1 MIKNWK
7 SIFNALSLSWG
18 VLFLL
23 FFSNG
28 VTALSLGNLNIVSS
42 GDVPF
47 EARIP
52 VQIAE
57 SEFKSLGDIELLE
70 ASTSTYQ
77 KLGVQK
83 SERSPV
89 FELSWIKNQF
99 GKPTQILIK
108 TQKPLIASS
117 GVFHD
122 LVIELKW
129 SSGLIRRAYTVL
141 SDSSKGIKVSPGE
154 TLSGLAKKIN
164 PEMDGASFDQTLIS
178 LYRVNPQA
186 FFAGNIHRLKPGQTL
201 NMPSSAMTNSIPQS
215 EAIRVIENADQSLSR
230 GELDKSSDGT
240 YVPLNEAILSGTKET
255 APSLRD
261 RLSVGSSVNDSAE
274 QIEKTKR
281 TEEIVAQEKM
291 LADAKQ
297 RIEELEKNIADLKK
311 SLDRSG
317 PSVDKSSQD
326 WLKSAGLISALVL
339 LTLGIIFL
347 MFKRNN
353 DLTASGF
360 KSNQGLIKVSQP
372 LPHTSP
378 VGQAFEVPKSNA
390 LDVELNIASGSTDDS
405 GINPGVVP
413 DFAKKLFS
421 GIDLNLDTAVQ
432 KSSLKVQSLPEQRVK
447 LNLAKSYLKID
458 DVSTA
463 KLILQELISLGE
475 QGSTDIVNEARNL
488 IARIRN

>member
-7 SIFNALSLSWG
+7 SIFNTLSLSWG

-23 FFSNG
+23 FFSSG
-28 VTALSLGNLNIVSS
+28 ASALSLGNLNIASS

-52 VQIAE
+52 VQITEA
-57 SEFKSLGDIELLE
+57 EFKSLGDIELLE
-70 ASTSTYQ
+70 ASSSTYQ

-83 SERSPV
+83 NERSPA

-99 GKPTQILIK
+99 GKPTQIQIK
-108 TQKPLIASS
+108 TQKPLIATS

-141 SDSSKGIKVSPGE
+141 SDSSKGIKVAPGE
-154 TLSGLAKKIN
+154 TLTGLAKKIN

-215 EAIRVIENADQSLSR
+215 EATRVIENADQSLSR
-230 GELDKSSDGT
+230 GDLGKSSDGA
-240 YVPLNEAILSGTKET
+240 YVPLNEAVVGGNKENT
-255 APSLRD
+255 SSLRD
-261 RLSVGSSVNDSAE
+261 RLSVGSSVNDSVE

-281 TEEIVAQEKM
+281 TEEIVAQEKL

-317 PSVDKSSQD
+317 SSVDKSSQD

-347 MFKRNN
+347 MLKRNN
-353 DLTASGF
+353 DSTGSGF
-360 KSNQGLIKVSQP
+360 KPNQGAIKVSQP
-372 LPHTSP
+372 LPHISP
-378 VGQAFEVPKSNA
+378 VGQDVSKPLEKNSNSS
-390 LDVELNIASGSTDDS
+390 SGSADDDT
-405 GINPGVVP
+405 IDPGVVP

-421 GIDLNLDTAVQ
+421 GIDLNLDTPVQ
-432 KSSLKVQSLPEQRVK
+432 KTLLKVQSLSEQRVK

-463 KLILQELISLGE
+463 KLILQELIGQGE

-488 IARIRN
+488 ISRIRN